1 MPDPEGNQRADDQDV
16 PESSLHAYKDA
27 RKDEISGDADALQS
41 NEPGAQQASTLEGED
56 EPGPPEK
63 QPS

>member
-1 MPDPEGNQRADDQDV
+1 MPDPEGNQRADDQDL

-41 NEPGAQQASTLEGED
+41 NDPQKQQASTLEGED
-56 EPGPPEK
+56 EPGPPKK